1 MTAEVPD
8 GGRRADAILGRVML
22 AFEGSELPGRIADR
36 LAAAPVAGMTVF
48 RAHNVRSPGQV
59 RELTAAF
66 QRAGGADRG
75 TPLLVAADQEGGQL
89 IALGDAT
96 TPFAGNM
103 ALGAVDDPSVTFDV
117 ARAIGL
123 EARAMGINVVYAP
136 SLDIACNPDNPG
148 IGVRSFGDDPAAVAR
163 HGESFVAGLQSAGV
177 AATVKHFPGIGALS
191 GDTHHGLGIVDA
203 ARSVLDARE
212 LVPFRSVVSPA
223 SRARPM
229 LAMSGHAAL
238 PAVTGRDD
246 VPSTLSR
253 EVMTD
258 LLRRDLGFDG
268 LVISDALDMGAIT
281 GGAYGGGVAAGVP
294 DVVTAIRAGVDV
306 LLTTADDEAR
316 ARIEAAL
323 ADAAAA
329 GAFDVDELA
338 GADLRL
344 TRLRAWLGGR
354 GPQPDV
360 SVVGSPEHQALA
372 ARLAARSITL
382 VRDPQRLVGSV
393 PAGRVLAVMPRPA
406 DLTPADTS
414 SSVVPGLAV
423 ALRRHLPDVD
433 EVIVEQRP
441 SDAEIASVRARADGA
456 ALAVIGTID
465 GHRQREQ
472 LALVEAVAAT
482 GTRTI
487 AVALRGPWDVAGYP
501 PTITAL
507 ATYSIMPPSLTALA
521 DVLVGRASAT
531 GRSPV
536 TISA

>member
-1 MTAEVPD
+1 MTAT
-8 GGRRADAILGRVML
+8 ILGRVML
-22 AFEGSELPGRIADR
+22 AFEGSELPSRIADR
-36 LAAAPVAGMTVF
+36 LAAAPAAGMTVF
-48 RAHNVRSPGQV
+48 RGLNVRSPGQV

-66 QRAGGADRG
+66 QRAGGADRW

-103 ALGAVDDPSVTFDV
+103 ALGAADDPSLTFEV

-136 SLDIACNPDNPG
+136 SLDIASNPENPAIG
-148 IGVRSFGDDPAAVAR
+148 IRSFGDDPMAVAR
-163 HGESFVAGLQSAGV
+163 HGGQFVAGLQSAGV
-177 AATVKHFPGIGALS
+177 AAAVKHFPGIGALS
-191 GDTHHGLGIVDA
+191 GDTHHGLGVVDA
-203 ARSVLDARE
+203 ARSVLDTRE
-212 LVPFRSVVSPA
+212 LVPFRCVVSPTN
-223 SRARPM
+223 RARPK

-238 PAVTGRDD
+238 PAVSGRDD

-253 EVMTD
+253 DVMTD
-258 LLRRDLGFDG
+258 LLRRDLQFDG
-268 LVISDALDMGAIT
+268 LVVSDALDMSAIT

-306 LLTTADDEAR
+306 LLTTADVEAR

-323 ADAAAA
+323 EDAAAV
-329 GAFDVDELA
+329 GVFDVDELA
-338 GADLRL
+338 RMDLRL
-344 TRLRAWLGGR
+344 ARLRAWLGGH

-360 SVVGSPEHQALA
+360 SVVGSSEHQALA

-382 VRDPQRLVGSV
+382 VRDPQRLVGSL
-393 PAGRVLAVMPRPA
+393 PAGPVVAVMPRPA

-414 SSVVPGLAV
+414 SSVEPGLAV

-433 EVIVEQRP
+433 EILVEQRP
-441 SDAEIASVRARADGA
+441 SDAEIASARARADGA
-456 ALAVIGTID
+456 TLAVIGTID
-465 GHRQREQ
+465 GHRQPEQ

-482 GTRTI
+482 GTPAI
-487 AVALRGPWDVAGYP
+487 AVALRGPWDVADYP
-501 PTITAL
+501 STIGAL
-507 ATYSIMPPSLTALA
+507 ATYSILPPSLAALA
-521 DVLVGRASAT
+521 DVLVGRARAT
-531 GRSPV
+531 GRVPV